1 MSKVGHLNERFTLED
16 AAKYISKKID
26 ETITV
31 TNLYDLA
38 LNGYLKLS
46 VYFVNNGVYGVKGEL
61 CKSDD
66 VNQND
71 SQNRFQIASNEL
83 VRQLKGTWDLT
94 MYGQEFLEIK
104 TYFEKSNSG
113 IYVRNVSSNG
123 ILLHQDGVICKLY
136 QYLDIDY
143 FWRPD
148 FLKTQKGKQTI
159 DESTLEAFKTHP
171 EKMDALIKKDEKGLE
186 FFPFYKLSDA
196 DGVLVIRSSEVNRF
210 IQSLDN
216 PSPLEKT
223 LLTKERRKLLAL
235 ISVLLKE
242 VKVDGSQQKVAIA
255 IKEMTELV
263 DADADGG
270 VTIGSSEINRF
281 IQSLENPLQLE
292 ESLLS
297 TELGELLVLIS
308 VLFEEVGIDAH
319 KRGIMSAIQTM
330 AELAG
335 TSISENTIR
344 KILKQVKEL
353 LK

>member
-1 MSKVGHLNERFTLED
+1 MCKLQEQFALED
-16 AAKYISKKID
+16 AAKNISKKVG
-26 ETITV
+26 EAITV
-31 TNLYDLA
+31 TDLYRLA
-38 LNGYLKLS
+38 LEGHLKLS

-66 VNQND
+66 VNQID
-71 SQNRFQIASNEL
+71 PQNRFHIASNEL
-83 VRQLKGTWDLT
+83 VRPLKGTWDLT
-94 MYGQEFLEIK
+94 MYGQEFFEIK
-104 TYFEKSNSG
+104 THFEKSNSG
-113 IYVRNVSSNG
+113 VDVRNVSSNG

-143 FWRPD
+143 FWIPN

-159 DESTLEAFKTHP
+159 DEATLEAFKTHP
-171 EKMDALIKKDEKGLE
+171 EKMNRLVKKDEKGLE
-186 FFPFYKLSDA
+186 FFPYYKLSDA
-196 DGVLVIRSSEVNRF
+196 DGVLVIRSSEINHF
-210 IQSLDN
+210 IQSLEK

-235 ISVLLKE
+235 ISVLLKGVE
-242 VKVDGSQQKVAIA
+242 IDGSQQGVAIA

-263 DADADGG
+263 DADADADGG
-270 VTIGSSEINRF
+270 VAIGSSEINRF

-297 TELGELLVLIS
+297 TERGELLVLIS
-308 VLFEEVGIDAH
+308 VLFKEVGIDAH
-319 KRGIMSAIQTM
+319 RRGIMSAIKTM